1 MSNYSEN
8 YSLENIKECI
18 GGILYEEEWKPIVGW
33 EDLYQISS
41 FGRVKALKRYVPHYR
56 GGLALMKEKI
66 IKLNDRRGY
75 LGAHLFRSQ
84 MDKAKFGVH
93 RLVALAFIPN
103 VENKST
109 VNHIDTNKKNNFY
122 KNLEWAS
129 HSEQQ
134 IHALNNGLRNKTI
147 GENSNLSKLKKEDI
161 FNIRD
166 LYEKSRLSVNEL
178 SEKYKIGKNN
188 IRNIINKTTWK
199 YL

>member
-1 MSNYSEN
+1 MNNYNEN
-8 YSLENIKECI
+8 YSLENIKDYI
-18 GGILYEEEWKPIVGW
+18 NGVLYEEQWKPILGW

-41 FGRVKALKRYVPHYR
+41 FGRVKALKRYIPHYA

-66 IKLNDRRGY
+66 IKLNDRKGY
-75 LGAHLFRSQ
+75 LGANLFRSQ

-103 VENKST
+103 IENKST

-134 IHALNNGLRNKTI
+134 MHALSNGLRNKTI
-147 GENSNLSKLKKEDI
+147 GENSNFCKLDKNKVIEIRNI
-161 FNIRD
+161 FNNKKMTI
-166 LYEKSRLSVNEL
+166 SEL
-178 SEKYKIGKNN
+178 SNYFNTSYNN
-188 IRNIINKTTWK
+188 IRSIVNMQTWK
-199 YL
+199 HL